1 MSGIVAIIII
11 AVLFLAISIGVAYG
25 ASRGSF
31 RVVSNALQSTN
42 RSGSRLLNTVLVV
55 VYIGVGIAV
64 PLVFIIGNRDN
75 SNAQVGGVKLTAA
88 MQAGRELFSDHCAV
102 CHTLAANNAVG
113 KVGPNLD
120 SAPAVRGHRPAHDR
134 QRLPAAAN
142 QRQQHVP
149 GLRHHAGGHRPGP
162 TGPGHRR
169 VRGARR
175 RPRLIAG
182 QESAL
187 PVSPKG
193 SQIWPVRR
201 PRKPK
206 SC

>member
-88 MQAGRELFSDHCAV
+88 MQTGRELFSDHCAV

-120 SAPAVRGHRPAHDR
+120 QLRPSEATVLHTIANGCLQQPTSASNTCLGYGNMPADIVQGQQAQDIAEFVAHVAGHA
-134 QRLPAAAN
+134 
-142 QRQQHVP
+142 
-149 GLRHHAGGHRPGP
+149 
-162 TGPGHRR
+162 
-169 VRGARR
+169 
-175 RPRLIAG
+175 
-182 QESAL
+182 
-187 PVSPKG
+187 
-193 SQIWPVRR
+193 
-201 PRKPK
+201 
-206 SC
+206 